1 MLQEL
6 DCKSPDRSL
15 FVRGDVK
22 IEGDKRTKS
31 ALLVQGDV
39 KKAASIAIIDTSINT
54 IFYYFHEAT
63 YENMKNNNTCI
74 YSSETASLKRRS
86 PAPNRT
92 LDDVGPP
99 LSLTLAVQQ
108 PICLERLH
116 MHALPSSAS
125 TSAQMRRH
133 PA

>member
-1 MLQEL
+1 VRAQEALQ
-6 DCKSPDRSL
+6 DTPDNAADL
-15 FVRGDVK
+15 
-22 IEGDKRTKS
+22 
-31 ALLVQGDV
+31 ALV
-39 KKAASIAIIDTSINT
+39 
-54 IFYYFHEAT
+54 
-63 YENMKNNNTCI
+63 C
-74 YSSETASLKRRS
+74 RR
-86 PAPNRT
+86 

-125 TSAQMRRH
+125 TSAHMRRH